1 MQIINSIEDFVLSI
15 PTAQGTEWE
24 AIEPFVLAADD
35 FIISTLTGSDLY
47 NYITAITDDANN
59 LKSALS
65 NIIAFRAYREAI
77 PFVDLIQ
84 TPNGFGV
91 VSNAN
96 VAPASKERVERLMAQ
111 CEQQLDSAIDMLI
124 FKVMGDGSALTE
136 WSKFSQFEQLTNCL
150 FLTGIDFAEY
160 SGDNSIASFKRKAFI
175 LSKNKMVT
183 AQTTVLSPVISQD
196 LFDELILQNRT
207 NSLTTDNRLLL
218 YNCKEVLCR
227 AIEEKENSQNDVKK
241 LLNQIAYQLEKQID
255 KYPTYAASAEYALK
269 IAPKYVNKQSDPV
282 YFF

>member
-35 FIISTLTGSDLY
+35 FIKSTLTGSDLY
-47 NYITAITDDANN
+47 NYISPLTDDANK
-59 LKSALS
+59 LKSTLS

-84 TPNGFGV
+84 TSNGFGV

-111 CEQQLDSAIDMLI
+111 CEHQLDSATDMLV
-124 FKVMGDGSALTE
+124 FKVMGDGSAQAE

-150 FLTGIDFAEY
+150 FLTGIDFVEY
-160 SGDNSIASFKRKAFI
+160 SSDSSLASLKRKAFI
-175 LSKNKMVT
+175 SSKNKMLTV
-183 AQTTVLSPVISQD
+183 QTTILSTAISQ
-196 LFDELILQNRT
+196 LFLDELILQNRT
-207 NSLTTDNRLLL
+207 STVTTDNRGILN
-218 YNCKEVLCR
+218 NCKSVLCR
-227 AIEEKENSQNDVKK
+227 AIEEKENSHNEVKK
-241 LLNQIAYQLEKQID
+241 LLNHIAYQLEKQID
-255 KYPTYAASAEYALK
+255 KYPTYAASQEYALK